1 MEDYVWLLLPGRSCH
16 EPGTWPLG
24 ITPIRV
30 GFVHTAVYQLQHS
43 TKWWASVESNH
54 LIPHVSDRYHWG
66 PRSHSSPSLLFGGP
80 GRNQTD
86 LSKGANL
93 ARPLGTCGPRIEFV
107 VSQRPPSFRR
117 ILPVL
122 TSPGRLEVRG
132 SSSYLTVAVLPD
144 SNRCLKRFSKPLFH
158 CIHAHNKTWLFR

>member
-1 MEDYVWLLLPGRSCH
+1 MESDDHYSGWPPGYRTPFFRVRAGCITLNACSHRCGGATDFHLPRRSYR
-16 EPGTWPLG
+16 GAIL
-24 ITPIRV
+24 
-30 GFVHTAVYQLQHS
+30 
-43 TKWWASVESNH
+43 
-54 LIPHVSDRYHWG
+54 
-66 PRSHSSPSLLFGGP
+66 GGP